1 MEALAYMKTSR
12 PNLDGRLL
20 LLAALS
26 VASLWPQSAPA
37 YTPLSGSGRAVWV
50 ANSTFGYQSL
60 TGGLFSAGFGTWRN
74 RPPEYG
80 TQWEGFGKRYGMRL
94 TGTITSN
101 AMEASLGALWG
112 EDPRYF
118 RAPADGKFGRRVGH
132 AVKSAFLARDRN
144 GNTMP
149 AYARYAAITGSNFLS
164 NTWRVSGE
172 SRAQDAAS
180 RIAFGFMG
188 RVIGNAFEEFWP
200 DVKRKLFRR

>member
-1 MEALAYMKTSR
+1 MEWPAWNPTPRLALAA
-12 PNLDGRLL
+12 RLL
-20 LLAALS
+20 FLTALS
-26 VASLWPQSAPA
+26 AASLWPQSTPA
-37 YTPLSGSGRAVWV
+37 YAPLSGAGRAVWV
-50 ANSTFGYQSL
+50 ADATFGYQSL

-80 TQWEGFGKRYGMRL
+80 TQWEGFGKRFGMRL
-94 TGTITSN
+94 TGTTTSN

-118 RAPADGKFGRRVGH
+118 RAGADRKFGGRVVH
-132 AVKSAFLARDRN
+132 AVKAAFLARDRN

-149 AYARYAAITGSNFLS
+149 AYARYGAIAGSNFLS

-172 SRAQDAAS
+172 ARAQDAAS
-180 RIAFGFMG
+180 RVAYGFLG
-188 RVIGNAFEEFWP
+188 RVISNTFEEFWP

>member
-1 MEALAYMKTSR
+1 METRPLKTTPR
-12 PNLDGRLL
+12 RGPARCVLL
-20 LLAALS
+20 LSALS
-26 VASLWPQSAPA
+26 AANLWAQPAPG

-118 RAPADGKFGRRVGH
+118 RASADRKFGGRVGH
-132 AVKSAFLARDRN
+132 AITSAFLARDRN

-149 AYARYAAITGSNFLS
+149 AYARYSAIAGSNFLS

-172 SRAQDAAS
+172 AKAQDAAS

-188 RVIGNAFEEFWP
+188 RVIGNTFEEFWP